1 MAKAP
6 DDPSFL
12 DRLRGVLASP
22 YSQDLGLSLLANSG
36 YSTTPR
42 TFGQVAGQSALM
54 AQQMEAQ
61 RSSEDIKKRYMEA
74 QIQAL
79 QQKSRSPF
87 GEVQPDKFTPASL
100 AKFMQTGN
108 YGDLVPEGGGVKVG
122 NYNPGEY
129 TPESWASFVA
139 NEYKD
144 PSVLRRYVAPANP
157 VVQLVNGV
165 PTVVQPSKPGAA
177 GPATPTLNPL
187 STIQT
192 EADAAA
198 AKAAAEAAAKAQGTA
213 AGNAAGGKITRGSN
227 ADTVIGMLDI
237 ADPLIDA
244 STGSVAGAAAD
255 KLAGVFGIAPKGAQA
270 AAQLQVI
277 QAGLMLNMPRM
288 EGPQSDRDVQLY
300 RQSAGQIGDP
310 NVPNTIKKA
319 AVQTIRQLQEKY
331 KDAASQVP
339 QVFPNGSPE
348 AQRGDI
354 EAEMRRRGLLK

>member
-1 MAKAP
+1 MSVAP

-12 DRLRGVLASP
+12 DRLRGVLSSP
-22 YSQDLGLSLLANSG
+22 HSADLGLALLANSG
-36 YSTTPR
+36 YSSVPR
-42 TFGQVAGQSALM
+42 PFGQVAAQSALM
-54 AQQMEAQ
+54 AQQMEQQRAQ
-61 RSSEDIKKRYMEA
+61 DDIKKRYMEA

-79 QQKSRSPF
+79 QAKPLVNQ
-87 GEVQPDKFTPASL
+87 PASVL
-100 AKFMQTGN
+100 EYEYAVRNGFKGSFQDWQNQAK
-108 YGDLVPEGGGVKVG
+108 
-122 NYNPGEY
+122 
-129 TPESWASFVA
+129 
-139 NEYKD
+139 
-144 PSVLRRYVAPANP
+144 PANDP
-157 VVQLVNGV
+157 ADVSTYKYFAGLAPDQQKQFLQLKRNVGSDYAIENVNGV
-165 PTVVQPSKPGAA
+165 PTVVYKPAA
-177 GPATPTLNPL
+177 GGNSTTPLMTPL
-187 STIQT
+187 TSLPQQVS
-192 EADAAA
+192 
-198 AKAAAEAAAKAQGTA
+198 AESQLAGAKAQSTAVGAA
-213 AGNAAGGKITRGSN
+213 AGEQQGSVLKRGATAN
-227 ADTVIGMLDI
+227 TVLGMLDV
-237 ADPLIDA
+237 AEPLIDA

-255 KLAGVFGIAPKGAQA
+255 KLAAVFGKAPKGAQA